1 MVGNS
6 GTAEERLN
14 EVTAS
19 PRSFLSRITGKTTTM
34 GLNIIVTRPP
44 RMSGIAAVTPL

>member
-6 GTAEERLN
+6 GNVGARLN

-19 PRSFLSRITGKTTTM
+19 ARSFPSRTRGKTADI

-44 RMSGIAAVTPL
+44 SRSGIAAVTPL